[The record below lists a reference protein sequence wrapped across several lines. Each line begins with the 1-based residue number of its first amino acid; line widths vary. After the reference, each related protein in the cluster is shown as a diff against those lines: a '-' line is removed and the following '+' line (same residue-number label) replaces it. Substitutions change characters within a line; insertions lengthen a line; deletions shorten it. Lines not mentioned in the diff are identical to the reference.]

1 MGVRI
6 VGVLAL
12 LLGLLISG
20 LVGISYWTL
29 GAKGESFPGG
39 LHQPA
44 LAIEMARSPVEVNQ
58 IEQTLAAVKG
68 YTVGNSTRLDIER
81 ARDFLTRGVKQD
93 FFFIAI
99 YTLLNLAFCYWLSER
114 ELGNRR
120 LSLGLGIFAAV
131 CAAIAALSDV
141 VENFRLFEVLGGQ
154 RSDEMLRELS
164 LATYMKWS
172 SFFLMLA
179 LLSLLFL
186 RRALWPSVIG
196 ILFLLVSVV
205 GTVGLFGPRQALEL
219 AFGLLGISM
228 FLAGLEMLRN
238 PSGFVSGLRKP
249 DGS

>member
-1 MGVRI
+1 MTRMGVRI

-29 GAKGESFPGG
+29 RAKGESFPGG

-44 LAIEMARSPVEVNQ
+44 LAIEMARSPAEVNQ

-68 YTVGNSTRLDIER
+68 YTVGNSSRLDIER

-120 LSLGLGIFAAV
+120 LTQGLGIFAAV
-131 CAAIAALSDV
+131 CAAVAGLSDV

-164 LATYMKWS
+164 LATYMKWG

-179 LLSLLFL
+179 LAVAPVSEANALAERYRHPLPVGLG
-186 RRALWPSVIG
+186 RRHYRIVRPPTGSRTGLWPARHQH
-196 ILFLLVSVV
+196 VSRR
-205 GTVGLFGPRQALEL
+205 P
-219 AFGLLGISM
+219 
-228 FLAGLEMLRN
+228 
-238 PSGFVSGLRKP
+238 
-249 DGS
+249 